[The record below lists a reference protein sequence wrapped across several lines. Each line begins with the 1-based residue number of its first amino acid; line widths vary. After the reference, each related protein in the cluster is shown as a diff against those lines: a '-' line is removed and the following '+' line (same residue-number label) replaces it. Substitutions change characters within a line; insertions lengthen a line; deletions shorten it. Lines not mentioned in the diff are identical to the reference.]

1 MNLTALKSSLT
12 SSVLA
17 CSLALV
23 AFAPGSSAIAQNT
36 TLHLIANVPFDF
48 RSGSEMMPAGR
59 YEIQQLSNNVLILR
73 GTNQPRSQMFVA
85 FNAET
90 LKPSDQGKLVFHR
103 CGNRYF
109 LYQIWSPGNSSGFEL
124 PKSHAEK
131 EAVRAAN
138 NAAPSTS
145 ELALSAEPKR

>member
-1 MNLTALKSSLT
+1 MNLTALKSNLT

-23 AFAPGSSAIAQNT
+23 AFAPGSRAIAQNS
-36 TLHLIANVPFDF
+36 TLHVIANVPFDF
-48 RSGSEMMPAGR
+48 QSGSEMMPAGR
-59 YEIQQLSNNVLILR
+59 YDIQQLSNHILIVR
-73 GTNQPRSQMFVA
+73 GTNQPRSQFLLA
-85 FNAET
+85 SNAET
-90 LKPSDQGKLVFHR
+90 LKPSDRGKLVFHR

-124 PKSHAEK
+124 PESHAER

-138 NAAPSTS
+138 YAAPSTS

>member
-12 SSVLA
+12 SSALA

-23 AFAPGSSAIAQNT
+23 AFAPGSRAIAQNS
-36 TLHLIANVPFDF
+36 TLHLIADVPFNF

-59 YEIQQLSNNVLILR
+59 YDIQQLSSHILIVR
-73 GTNQPRSQMFVA
+73 GTNQHRSQFLSA

-103 CGNRYF
+103 YGNRYF
-109 LYQIWSPGNSSGFEL
+109 LYQIWSPGQSTGFEL

-131 EAVRAAN
+131 ETVRAEN
-138 NAAPSTS
+138 NPAPSTT
-145 ELALSAEPKR
+145 ELALNEGTQR